1 MLDNLTLAKHY
12 FSELSEEQ
20 KRVFLREMNLT
31 TKAKPK
37 AKYQRKKLPPGYEV
51 EDFIVRIKEGW
62 PDFVERNQEK
72 LKRIKAKKEEL
83 ERKKANVTFKR
94 LLKDTG
100 IEMN

>member
-31 TKAKPK
+31 AEEKTKPR
-37 AKYQRKKLPPGYEV
+37 YQRKQLPPGYEV

-62 PDFVERNQEK
+62 PDFVKKNQER
-72 LKRIKAKKEEL
+72 LKRLEEKALKE
-83 ERKKANVTFKR
+83 
-94 LLKDTG
+94 LLKDTE